1 MPAPDPLYRTEAEVA
16 RAVLGRCSLEEWKGL
31 AIVLERE
38 GLPKVDPEFG
48 RRYWPAVKAWF
59 DFYNRVDRIA
69 AAPPRRAGRET
80 WPTPKIQA
88 SSGEPAKAE
97 NVLRIGSRPPTP

>member
-1 MPAPDPLYRTEAEVA
+1 MTDLPLYRTELEIA

-48 RRYWPAVKAWF
+48 KRYWPAVKTWF
-59 DFYNRVDRIA
+59 DFYNRVDKIA
-69 AAPPRRAGRET
+69 AVPPRRKGREN
-80 WPTPKIQA
+80 WPPPKAARHPSVSA
-88 SSGEPAKAE
+88 SPR
-97 NVLRIGSRPPTP
+97 VPPSTER